1 MLSPE
6 LTRMDV
12 IDQLRG
18 KLRPKQIDRLLT
30 IEFKGKR
37 HFKLNDAHSYEA
49 TLFHDMCNYS
59 VTEYIICEMLWAN
72 REYEEGRDPSGPL
85 QSCSKIL

>member
-6 LTRMDV
+6 LTRIGV

-18 KLRPKQIDRLLT
+18 KLRPKQIERLLT

-37 HFKLNDAHSYEA
+37 HFKLNEAHSYEA
-49 TLFHDMCNYS
+49 TLFHEMCNYS
-59 VTEYIICEMLWAN
+59 VTQYRICEMLWAN
-72 REYEEGRDPSGPL
+72 CEYERGKDPSGPL
-85 QSCSKIL
+85 